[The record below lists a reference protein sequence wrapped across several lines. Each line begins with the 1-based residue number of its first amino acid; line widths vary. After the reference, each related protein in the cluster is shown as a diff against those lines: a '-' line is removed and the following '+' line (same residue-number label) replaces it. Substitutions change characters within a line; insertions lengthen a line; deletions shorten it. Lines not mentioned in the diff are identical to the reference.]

1 MKLTLRLMVY
11 GLVIPLLALSVGCSG
26 AAEELPPAPATPAPA
41 PAPEPKPEPKPEP
54 ETPVP
59 APAPTPEPAPKPEP
73 EPEKEP
79 DFQTL
84 EADLLGQ
91 KVSFNIGENAAIWDD
106 VEASSADGKIS
117 YRMAWG
123 TALAD
128 VDGKAITELSAV
140 VNENPTQPESGRLL
154 GPTVTFHP
162 DSTYIDPGIDITF
175 DYSDYLDQLG
185 DVPEA
190 DIILAQYVVKNDLW
204 APVQMSRLDTASHT
218 VTATIDRFFTEFTV
232 GVMAK
237 QKVVVEDLGAPE
249 NGVNIEIDFLS
260 KVKPDTPATLT
271 IKTVPNAYVVTWF
284 IMPDTGTR
292 STRPTDRERQA
303 DADGK
308 VTWEFALSYRTHVGE
323 GRFEIYATTSQDE
336 DFLKAF
342 NAGRLDRIY
351 PDKAAD
357 LKKFRNGE
365 IATIEFD
372 DQTTGRWYL
381 LTVVK

>member
-1 MKLTLRLMVY
+1 MKLTIRLTV
-11 GLVIPLLALSVGCSG
+11 GLLVISLLALAIGCGG
-26 AAEELPPAPATPAPA
+26 APAELPPVPETPAPA
-41 PAPEPKPEPKPEP
+41 PAPEPKPEPE
-54 ETPVP
+54 
-59 APAPTPEPAPKPEP
+59 ASAPEPAPKPEP
-73 EPEKEP
+73 EPQPEP

-91 KVSFNIGENAAIWDD
+91 KVSFNIGENAAIWQD
-106 VEASSADGKIS
+106 VEAKSADGKIS
-117 YRMAWG
+117 YRMGWG

-128 VDGKAITELSAV
+128 ADGQPITELSAV
-140 VNENPTQPESGRLL
+140 INPSPAPPESGTLL
-154 GPTVTFHP
+154 GPTVTFLP

-185 DVPEA
+185 DLLDS
-190 DIILAQYVVKNDLW
+190 DITLVQYVVKNDLW
-204 APVQMSRLDTASHT
+204 APIQMSRLDTASHT
-218 VTATIDRFFTEFTV
+218 VTATLDRFFTDYTV

-237 QKVVVEDLGAPE
+237 KKIVVEDLDAPE
-249 NGVNIEIDFLS
+249 NGVNIEIEFVS
-260 KVKPDTPATLT
+260 KVRPDTPATLT

-292 STRPTDRERQA
+292 STRPADRWRQA

-308 VTWEFALSYRTHVGE
+308 VTWEFALSHRTHIGE

-342 NAGRLDRIY
+342 NAGRLDTIY

-357 LKKFRNGE
+357 LKKFQKGE
-365 IATIEFD
+365 IVTLEFD
-372 DQTTGRWYL
+372 AQTTGRWYP